1 MKKAINIAK
10 DYTIFL
16 ILILLGIL
24 FTIGNPAFLRFNN
37 IITILR
43 QSCIMGILGMGEMAL
58 IIVGGLNLSMGSC
71 VALSTVIIAIMTVK
85 MSLPWW
91 LAIIVVVIVNTLLG
105 WLTGAVINK
114 TKIVPMIGTMAISTI
129 ISGIAYLLCGGLP
142 ISGLPDIVKFFYQGN
157 VMTDSNAN
165 CDCSGYR
172 CYYWELFSSIRILD
186 DRFLQPEAIVRLAQ
200 AFRH

>member
-91 LAIIVVVIVNTLLG
+91 LAIVVVVIVLRRNKQHTRYCRHSCHRPYNVHTLFYAVSDG
-105 WLTGAVINK
+105 IILTEQTIKYRQVYPFFTK
-114 TKIVPMIGTMAISTI
+114 TNDKIKVDFKIIFISSYAKRTQI
-129 ISGIAYLLCGGLP
+129 
-142 ISGLPDIVKFFYQGN
+142 K
-157 VMTDSNAN
+157 T
-165 CDCSGYR
+165 
-172 CYYWELFSSIRILD
+172 
-186 DRFLQPEAIVRLAQ
+186 
-200 AFRH
+200 

>member
-58 IIVGGLNLSMGSC
+58 IIVGGL
-71 VALSTVIIAIMTVK
+71 I
-85 MSLPWW
+85 
-91 LAIIVVVIVNTLLG
+91 
-105 WLTGAVINK
+105 
-114 TKIVPMIGTMAISTI
+114 
-129 ISGIAYLLCGGLP
+129 LCGT
-142 ISGLPDIVKFFYQGN
+142 VNGN
-157 VMTDSNAN
+157 HSNHDSENVSPVVACN
-165 CDCSGYR
+165 HCCSY
-172 CYYWELFSSIRILD
+172 C
-186 DRFLQPEAIVRLAQ
+186 
-200 AFRH
+200 